1 MGDIA
6 ALGYGKGCGVRGV
19 SVVCMGVRRG
29 RVMKERAGKRG
40 SKGRER
46 GYLRNRIQLSTPSPP
61 FPLTPYLS
69 HLLVL
74 VSAHTYDMSA

>member
-6 ALGYGKGCGVRGV
+6 ALGYWKGCGVRGV

-40 SKGRER
+40 SKRKRER
-46 GYLRNRIQLSTPSPP
+46 
-61 FPLTPYLS
+61 
-69 HLLVL
+69 VL
-74 VSAHTYDMSA
+74 KK